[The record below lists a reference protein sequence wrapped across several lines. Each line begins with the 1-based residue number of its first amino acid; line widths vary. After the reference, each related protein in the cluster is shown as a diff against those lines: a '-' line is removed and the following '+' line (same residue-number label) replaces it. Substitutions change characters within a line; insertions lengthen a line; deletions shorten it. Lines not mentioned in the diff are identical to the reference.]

1 MFWLFLVPQHFLG
14 DDLKFSFFSQEFK
27 FQSVIFVLQTNDV
40 KYNVDKNLFPINLYL
55 KSYMNITLKI
65 KVFMLLHF
73 ERVPTMIQL
82 RGLICL

>member
-1 MFWLFLVPQHFLG
+1 MIYLLLNPQHTLENI
-14 DDLKFSFFSQEFK
+14 LSFSFFSQEFK

>member
-14 DDLKFSFFSQEFK
+14 YALKFGFFSQEFK

-55 KSYMNITLKI
+55 KSYIT
-65 KVFMLLHF
+65 
-73 ERVPTMIQL
+73 
-82 RGLICL
+82 